1 MHDDFAWAG
10 RISFV
15 VKHRHCD
22 WMTNPET
29 YRFPEV
35 RHDPIA
41 INAAKHPDGT
51 LRVRVAGPFGREFEF
66 IQAMRPCDTPSIRVG
81 LVWAAQEIALYLDG
95 EYCQAKRARVS
106 VH

>member
-15 VKHRHCD
+15 VKHAHGD
-22 WMTNPET
+22 WSTNTET

-51 LRVRVAGPFGREFEF
+51 LHVRVSGPFGSEFEF
-66 IQAMRPCDTPSIRVG
+66 IQAIGDVRSVRIGV
-81 LVWAAQEIALYLDG
+81 VWAAQEVALYLDG
-95 EYCQAKRARVS
+95 EFCQAKRALAS